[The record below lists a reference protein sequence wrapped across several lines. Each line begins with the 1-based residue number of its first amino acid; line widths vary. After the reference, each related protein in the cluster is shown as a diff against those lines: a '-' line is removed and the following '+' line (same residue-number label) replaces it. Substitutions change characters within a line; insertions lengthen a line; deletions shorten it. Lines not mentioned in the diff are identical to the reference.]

1 MRAPFV
7 LLLLLVA
14 PRMLNGFVALA
25 PPRPLRARYS
35 SGRGVCMQ
43 AQAHSALLTKPFREL
58 CELLGERDARSAWN
72 SYRVGRDP
80 SAEDEEDAAVA
91 SHKLLVSP
99 KGREILKR
107 GAPLLQLAEKEGV
120 LVSSDGTCKLLFR
133 LADGL
138 AVETVL
144 IPPLAPGA
152 GAGRSSRAKTSLCVS
167 SQVSTPV
174 FHKRRRRER
183 RRERRK
189 RRKWGRI
196 RRRIVWERVV
206 GDDALLKIES
216 AVWN

>member
-1 MRAPFV
+1 MRPPFV

-14 PRMLNGFVALA
+14 PRMLDGFVALA
-25 PPRPLRARYS
+25 PPRPLSARYS
-35 SGRGVCMQ
+35 SGCGVCMQ
-43 AQAHSALLTKPFREL
+43 GQAQAQSALLTKPFREL

-80 SAEDEEDAAVA
+80 SAEDEEDTAVA
-91 SHKLLVSP
+91 SRKLLVSP

-167 SQVSTPV
+167 SQVSTPNLC
-174 FHKRRRRER
+174 FTRGGGRTGGGRGRRGER
-183 RRERRK
+183 
-189 RRKWGRI
+189 GRGAGGGGL
-196 RRRIVWERVV
+196 VSVSWEMMR
-206 GDDALLKIES
+206 S
-216 AVWN
+216 SR